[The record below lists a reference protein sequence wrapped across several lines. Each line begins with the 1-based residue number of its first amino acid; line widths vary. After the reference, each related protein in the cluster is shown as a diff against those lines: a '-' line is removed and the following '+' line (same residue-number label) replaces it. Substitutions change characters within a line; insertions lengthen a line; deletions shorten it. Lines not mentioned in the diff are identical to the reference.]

1 MHLQKLLP
9 RGKRAGNLSGGCAP
23 VQSSE
28 WGRDTSQ
35 AGGDPAMQEGCLGVL
50 CHQRA
55 LEYPEILLGTR
66 NGYMNVQALT

>member
-9 RGKRAGNLSGGCAP
+9 RGKRTGNLSGGCAP